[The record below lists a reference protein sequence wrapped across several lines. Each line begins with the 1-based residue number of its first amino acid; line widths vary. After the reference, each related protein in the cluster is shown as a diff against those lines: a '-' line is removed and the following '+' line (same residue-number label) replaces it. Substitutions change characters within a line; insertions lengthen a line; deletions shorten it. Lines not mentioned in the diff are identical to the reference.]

1 MKDFYTLKQ
10 DTRNELRGF
19 WTQPVLA
26 TLVLMIISGAC
37 SALGC
42 IGIGFVLTLLVFIP
56 LELGFTIAM
65 YDFVHGSKLDTIDR
79 MFSCFKQ
86 YSRTLAVSLLK
97 YVYVFLWTL
106 LLIIP
111 GIVKSYSYAMAYYIA
126 KENPGM
132 RPEECINA
140 SMKMMHGYKGR
151 LFLLD
156 LSFIGWWLLCILT
169 FGILWFWVLP
179 WMEATHVNFYE
190 ELKAKDAPETNTGT
204 GWYTTN
210 TNVN

>member
-37 SALGC
+37 SALGS

-56 LELGFTIAM
+56 LDLGYTIAM
-65 YDFVHGSKLDTIDR
+65 YDFIHGSKLDTIDR

-97 YVYVFLWTL
+97 NVYIFLWSL

-111 GIVKSYSYAMAYYIA
+111 GIVKSYSYAMTYYIA
-126 KENPGM
+126 KENPEM

-140 SMKMMHGYKGR
+140 SMRMMHGYKGR

-156 LSFIGWWLLCILT
+156 LSFIGWLILSVLT
-169 FGILWFWVLP
+169 FGILFLWVLP

-190 ELKAKDAPETNTGT
+190 ELKAKNAPDHTTGT

-210 TNVN
+210 TNEN

>member
-1 MKDFYTLKQ
+1 MKDFYSLKQ
-10 DTRNELRGF
+10 EARNELRGY

-26 TLVLMIISGAC
+26 TLVLMAISGAC
-37 SALGC
+37 SALSTFGV
-42 IGIGFVLTLLVFIP
+42 GLVLQLLVLIP

-86 YSRTLAVSLLK
+86 YGRSLGVSLLK
-97 YVYVFLWTL
+97 SVYVFLWSL

-111 GIVKSYSYAMAYYIA
+111 GIVKSYSYAMTYYIA
-126 KENPGM
+126 KENPDM
-132 RPEECINA
+132 RAEECINA
-140 SMKMMHGYKGR
+140 SMRMMYGHKGR

-156 LSFIGWWLLCILT
+156 LSFIGWLLLCILT
-169 FGILWFWVLP
+169 LGILFFWVTP
-179 WMEATHVNFYE
+179 WMEAAHVKFYE
-190 ELKAKDAPETNTGT
+190 ELKAMNEPEANTGD

>member
-1 MKDFYTLKQ
+1 MKRYGIFYTFAFILKSKIMKDFYTLKQ

-37 SALGC
+37 SALGS

-56 LELGFTIAM
+56 LDLGYTIAM
-65 YDFVHGSKLDTIDR
+65 YDFIHGSKLDTIDR

-97 YVYVFLWTL
+97 NVYIFLWSL

-111 GIVKSYSYAMAYYIA
+111 GIVKSYSYAMTYYIA
-126 KENPGM
+126 KENLKCAPKS
-132 RPEECINA
+132 A
-140 SMKMMHGYKGR
+140 S
-151 LFLLD
+151 
-156 LSFIGWWLLCILT
+156 T
-169 FGILWFWVLP
+169 P
-179 WMEATHVNFYE
+179 A
-190 ELKAKDAPETNTGT
+190 
-204 GWYTTN
+204 
-210 TNVN
+210 